1 MPTASFRCASA
12 YTKWGGTKAAVL
24 GWRSPSAL
32 SSVTVDVYGLS
43 RHPALAAL
51 SFLLCKP
58 KSKDDMTRPFRAVL
72 VEDNPGDVD
81 LTRETL
87 EASKLKIDISVAI
100 DGVQALAMLRRQ
112 GEFEGGDLPDLILL
126 DLNLPK
132 LGGREVLAA
141 IKQDTLLHTIPVVIL
156 TSSDA
161 EQDILKSYEL
171 GANCYVTKPV
181 GLQAFQS
188 IVRSVENF
196 WFSVVKLS

>member
-1 MPTASFRCASA
+1 
-12 YTKWGGTKAAVL
+12 
-24 GWRSPSAL
+24 
-32 SSVTVDVYGLS
+32 
-43 RHPALAAL
+43 
-51 SFLLCKP
+51 
-58 KSKDDMTRPFRAVL
+58 MTRPFRALL

-87 EASKLKIDISVAI
+87 EASKLKIDIAVAI
-100 DGVQALAMLRRQ
+100 DGVQALAMLHRQ
-112 GEFEGGDLPDLILL
+112 GEFEGCELPDLILL

-141 IKQDTLLHTIPVVIL
+141 IKQDPELHTIPVVIL

-196 WFSVVKLS
+196 WFAVVKLS